1 MAPVIPVKCSEIEDC
16 PGRAVTHIEF
26 TIPSLKREFI
36 AEFTPSRAGAAIK
49 RLVRIIDLEIEG
61 APAGDIVDAL
71 EKFLKPAKR
80 AQNATLT
87 DDEVAEY
94 RRANGWDIEPAPR
107 TPEDVYREA
116 VEVLQPAPVEVAP
129 APVEPAAPVEDA
141 PVVTSDG
148 RYIVDP
154 VAGTIEPVE
163 DIPADIVAVMPVW
176 EVRNDQVEFWPRS
189 FDIDS
194 DNENA
199 FQIEQE
205 AAAALFVELGGIL
218 WGACSDDVQ
227 IDPLGNTA
235 RLIDSG
241 VIIGP
246 DGRRPASTKSSA
258 GV

>member
-1 MAPVIPVKCSEIEDC
+1 MTPVIPVKCSEIEAA
-16 PGRAVTHIEF
+16 PGRAVTHMEF

-61 APAGDIVDAL
+61 APAGDIVDAM
-71 EKFLKPAKR
+71 EKFLKQAKR

-107 TPEDVYREA
+107 TPEDAYREA
-116 VEVLQPAPVEVAP
+116 VESLQP
-129 APVEPAAPVEDA
+129 APVEDA

-154 VAGTIEPVE
+154 AARTIEPVE
-163 DIPADIVAVMPVW
+163 AIPADIVAVMPVW
-176 EVRNDQVEFWPRS
+176 EVRDDQIEFWPRS

-227 IDPLGNTA
+227 IDPLGNSA

-241 VIIGP
+241 PIIGP
-246 DGRRPASTKSSA
+246 AGRRPASTKNSA